1 MSKSNCNQ
9 LKDENLQLMIK
20 NEKLRQE
27 NEKFQ
32 QQQILSDETLSTY
45 KKEQNQFIEKIQS
58 YDDSINQVL
67 QKIDDMMELIQEKDK
82 NIEILTAEKVRF
94 LEEKGILLREN
105 NNRNSEIQQMKQV
118 IESLQ
123 KMQIQKP
130 EDNASRNSQPTP
142 NI

>member
-67 QKIDDMMELIQEKDK
+67 QKIDDMMGTQPRSTSTK
-82 NIEILTAEKVRF
+82 NTVSSFR
-94 LEEKGILLREN
+94 
-105 NNRNSEIQQMKQV
+105 
-118 IESLQ
+118 
-123 KMQIQKP
+123 
-130 EDNASRNSQPTP
+130 
-142 NI
+142 